1 MKKILILSDTHGRCG
16 LMYEIIKL
24 VKPIDRLVHCGDVGC
39 SGIERELSTASD
51 CPVHVVCGNNDYG
64 SNYPY
69 IDSFV
74 MEGHRVIVTHGH
86 RQRIYSDLT
95 PLLYL
100 AEENKADIVMF
111 GHLHVPVVKT
121 WEGITLVNPGS
132 LTYPRQSNRLPSYIM
147 ITIEDNGDVRFAVRY
162 AEVTGKGIQIRG

>member
-1 MKKILILSDTHGRCG
+1 MKKILILSDTHGKCD
-16 LMYEIIKL
+16 LMYEIINK
-24 VKPIDRLVHCGDVGC
+24 VKPIDSLVHCGDVGYG
-39 SGIERELSTASD
+39 GIERELSAASD

-64 SNYPY
+64 STYPY
-69 IDSFV
+69 TDSFTLQ
-74 MEGHRVIVTHGH
+74 GHKIIVTHGH
-86 RQRIYSDLT
+86 RQRVYSDLS

-100 AEENKADIVMF
+100 AEENRADIVMF

-147 ITIEDNGDVRFAVRY
+147 MTIEDSGEVRFAVRY
-162 AEVTGKGIQIRG
+162 VEFTGKGIQILG